1 MRVFDLVQGR
11 EVELPKEIEP
21 GRFRLPNAT
30 VLNERIELEAGTLL
44 WWPGVDRCDL
54 TVRGKIE
61 RERHVFIVSRA
72 EREGDFDL
80 VNRSIEAVVDAILEG
95 KEGGG
100 LPSPVMPGELKEL
113 AALTKVERQLIE
125 DIAHLFNINQ
135 SPRMSMRYDSE
146 LLSTARV
153 QRLAPGALPR
163 LAAHS
168 EDWYRRD
175 FKGVTPRRL
184 LAEVS
189 EDELKTYE
197 NVVYARLLDKLY
209 KLLGRRVRDLGSL
222 KSRRTAALSIG
233 NAEHLEHR
241 LRHRLCSLW
250 GQSFAQDDGS
260 NELAD
265 QVLADLTGLLRK
277 IQTLRRERVYQGI
290 PREAWVPLVLR
301 VTNVLLH
308 DQNYKRLRPLWRL
321 AHGTAGEQDRD
332 GKLKVEIG
340 EKRYQKYRKYLGL
353 LIQHALRSSKLLL
366 PSGIPLRYT
375 FGHMKLNVH
384 EAAMGDWQLL
394 LDGPGLNTNRTLS
407 FVPLWMGQ
415 SEWQVGNEERQLVF
429 CHARQSEVIADSD
442 WGTGE
447 NSVLNPLQFYSV
459 ERVQLRIEEWL
470 LSCLSTVYPMAA
482 SPLAGNLQARLTEV
496 FPGTFAPCKGGAM
509 ALKHIPLNQKATLP
523 RLMDDAKASDQSK
536 LAIESSLSVATL
548 MSTCKACG
556 AILDARAIDAD
567 SYGYQATC
575 SCGYGWRWRFH
586 SEQRKRIGHYAYGAE
601 QGLFESNGADE
612 IALEVYC

>member
-1 MRVFDLVQGR
+1 MKVFDLVQGR
-11 EVELPKEIEP
+11 KVELPKEIEP
-21 GRFRLPNAT
+21 GRFRLLISI

-54 TVRGKIE
+54 AVRGKSE
-61 RERHVFIVSRA
+61 CEKHVFILSRA
-72 EREGDFDL
+72 EREGDLDL
-80 VNRSIEAVVDAILEG
+80 VNRSIEAVVDAISDERVA
-95 KEGGG
+95 GG
-100 LPSPVMPGELKEL
+100 LPSPVMPGELKDL
-113 AALTKVERQLIE
+113 AALTKVERQLID

-146 LLSTARV
+146 LRSTARV

-233 NAEHLEHR
+233 NAEHLKHR

-277 IQTLRRERVYQGI
+277 VQSLRRERVYQGV

-321 AHGTAGEQDRD
+321 AHGTAGEHDRD
-332 GKLKVEIG
+332 GKLKVETG
-340 EKRYQKYRKYLGL
+340 EKRYQKFRLYLGL
-353 LIQHALRSSKLLL
+353 LIQHALQSSKLLS
-366 PSGIPLRYT
+366 PSGNPLRYN
-375 FGHMKLNVH
+375 FGHMQLRVH
-384 EAAMGDWQLL
+384 EAAMGEWQLL
-394 LDGPGLNTNRTLS
+394 LAGAGLDSGKTLS

-415 SEWQVGNEERQLVF
+415 TEWRSDNNERQLVY
-429 CHARQSEVIADSD
+429 CHAMPSEDVGDSD

-459 ERVQLRIEEWL
+459 ERMRLRIEGWL
-470 LSCLSTVYPMAA
+470 LSCLSSIYPMAA
-482 SPLAGNLQARLTEV
+482 SPLAGNLLARLMEV

-509 ALKHIPLNQKATLP
+509 ALKHIPPSEKATLL
-523 RLMDDAKASDQSK
+523 RLMGEAKASDQSK
-536 LAIESSLSVATL
+536 LAIESASSVAML

-556 AILDARAIDAD
+556 AIVDTRAIYAD

-575 SCGYGWRWRFH
+575 PCGYGWRWRFQ

-601 QGLFESNGADE
+601 LGLFEADGADA
-612 IALEVYC
+612 IALEVDF